1 MTGQVDGRIDEREGT
16 GRVLK
21 RRGLIAG
28 AAALMAG
35 IVATRTA
42 EPVGATAGGTNGTAL
57 IIGANSATGN
67 TPNTYTVTTTLRP
80 ASGSS
85 VSSTYTPFGTALYG
99 VGEDGEQGLY
109 GICNGSAG
117 YGVEGLTNS
126 GYGVYGYATSA
137 SATTAYGVYGRSEA
151 SAGYG
156 VYGAAYGAAATGVGG
171 EARGTAPAVFGQ
183 NTGTAAS
190 AGPGAQ
196 GTSTSGHGSVGVSGA
211 SDGHASVFGFSNK
224 QGGIAVRGSIDPA
237 VRVAPYTFAGVF
249 DGTVV
254 VSGSLFIGGNKSAYV
269 KHPDGSH
276 RALYCVESPESWF
289 EDFGRG
295 TLTNGKAE
303 VKIDPDFASLVHA
316 DDYHVFLTG
325 HDEHSEG
332 LVVAQ
337 HRPDGFVVK
346 ERKGGASGGMFS
358 YRVVARRKDVKGERL
373 AKVELPP
380 AVTAPAAIKVPEL
393 PKKP

>member
-1 MTGQVDGRIDEREGT
+1 
-16 GRVLK
+16 
-21 RRGLIAG
+21 
-28 AAALMAG
+28 
-35 IVATRTA
+35 
-42 EPVGATAGGTNGTAL
+42 
-57 IIGANSATGN
+57 
-67 TPNTYTVTTTLRP
+67 
-80 ASGSS
+80 
-85 VSSTYTPFGTALYG
+85 
-99 VGEDGEQGLY
+99 
-109 GICNGSAG
+109 
-117 YGVEGLTNS
+117 
-126 GYGVYGYATSA
+126 
-137 SATTAYGVYGRSEA
+137 
-151 SAGYG
+151 
-156 VYGAAYGAAATGVGG
+156 
-171 EARGTAPAVFGQ
+171 
-183 NTGTAAS
+183 
-190 AGPGAQ
+190 
-196 GTSTSGHGSVGVSGA
+196 
-211 SDGHASVFGFSNK
+211 
-224 QGGIAVRGSIDPA
+224 
-237 VRVAPYTFAGVF
+237 
-249 DGTVV
+249 